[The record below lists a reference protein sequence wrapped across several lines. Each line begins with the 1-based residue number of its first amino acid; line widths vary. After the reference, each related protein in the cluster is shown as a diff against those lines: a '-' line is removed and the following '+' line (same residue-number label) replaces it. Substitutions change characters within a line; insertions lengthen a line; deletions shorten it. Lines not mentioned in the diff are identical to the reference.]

1 MTDTPTLRSQTT
13 ALTGS
18 GLRRVLTVLCLT
30 EITSWGILYYA
41 FPVLSVSIST
51 DTGWSPTS
59 ITAAFSLGQL
69 ATAAAGIPVGRILD
83 RVGPRA
89 IMTAGS
95 VLAVPAL
102 VLIALAPTLPVFYAG
117 WLLAGTAMG
126 AVLYPPAFAALT
138 RWYGDRSVQAL
149 MILTLA
155 AGLASTVFAPLTS
168 MIDQHSDWRTTYL
181 ILAVI
186 LAAITIPGHWWGLR
200 GSWPAVVLPV
210 DGAAQLGHREI
221 ARSPAFLALVT
232 ALALGAFTAFAG
244 VFNLVPLLLEQGF
257 SPYVAALTLGLGGAG
272 QVLGRLGYL
281 TLIARTSVRA
291 RIVVILAGTAAT
303 TALLGMVTTATAVIA
318 AAIGAGLVRGLFT
331 LIQATAITDRWG
343 SAHYGRLG
351 GLMSAPIVVVMA
363 LAPWAGTV
371 LATATGSYATAYL
384 VLAVVAAL
392 AAVIAVASVPRLL
405 ARVSSTEGTS

>member
-1 MTDTPTLRSQTT
+1 
-13 ALTGS
+13 
-18 GLRRVLTVLCLT
+18 
-30 EITSWGILYYA
+30 
-41 FPVLSVSIST
+41 
-51 DTGWSPTS
+51 
-59 ITAAFSLGQL
+59 
-69 ATAAAGIPVGRILD
+69 
-83 RVGPRA
+83 
-89 IMTAGS
+89 MTAGS

-138 RWYGDRSVQAL
+138 RWYGDRSVHAL

-168 MIDQHSDWRTTYL
+168 AVDQQSDWRTTYL
-181 ILAVI
+181 ILAAI

-200 GSWPAVVLPV
+200 GSWPAATPPAN
-210 DGAAQLGHREI
+210 GAALGHREI
-221 ARSPAFLALVT
+221 ARSPAFLALVA

-257 SPYVAALTLGLGGAG
+257 SPSVAAWTLGLGGAG

-281 TLIARTSVRA
+281 TLVARTSVRS

-303 TALLGMVTTATAVIA
+303 TAILGVVTTAAALIG

-343 SAHYGRLG
+343 STHYGRLG

-363 LAPWAGTV
+363 LAPWAGTA
-371 LATATGSYATAYL
+371 LASATGSYATAYL
-384 VLAVVAAL
+384 VLAVVAVIAAL
-392 AAVIAVASVPRLL
+392 LAVASVPRLTTTDTL
-405 ARVSSTEGTS
+405 EGKP